1 MKSELIKCLFI
12 LVLGN
17 LFGILLGAT
26 VIARLFPNSRL
37 HNTVCDA
44 VVCDTTTVYDT
55 VRVYKPVPRD
65 SVVVRYVTQVVE
77 VTREDGEPPVAEEA
91 EPAPV
96 ITVNATCA
104 DSVRVN
110 VPITQKVYET
120 EDYRA
125 YVSGYQP
132 SLDSLLFLR
141 PTQVVRIREKPKRWG
156 VGIQVGYGFTPQGAQ
171 PYIGVGISYNLFR
184 F

>member
-1 MKSELIKCLFI
+1 MKEVVKCLFI
-12 LVLGN
+12 LLLGV
-17 LFGILLGAT
+17 ILGAT
-26 VIARLFPNSRL
+26 VIAKLVPDSCL
-37 HNTVCDA
+37 SHMSGEG

-55 VRVYKPVPRD
+55 IRVYKPVPRD
-65 SVVVRYVTQVVE
+65 SVVIRYITEVVK
-77 VTREDGEPPVAEEA
+77 VTREEEEPPVAEEA
-91 EPAPV
+91 EPAQA
-96 ITVNATCA
+96 ITVDVTSA

-120 EDYRA
+120 DDYRA

-132 SLDSLLFLR
+132 SLDSLLFKQ
-141 PTQVVRIREKPKRWG
+141 PTQIVRIKEKPKRWG
-156 VGIQVGYGFTPQGAQ
+156 IGVQVGYGFTPQGAQ

>member
-1 MKSELIKCLFI
+1 MKEELIRCLYI
-12 LVLGN
+12 LVLGM
-17 LFGILLGAT
+17 LLGAT
-26 VIARLFPNSRL
+26 VIARLVPDSCLR
-37 HNTVCDA
+37 HMSGKA

-55 VRVYKPVPRD
+55 IRVYKPVPRD
-65 SVVVRYVTQVVE
+65 SVVIRYVTQVVK
-77 VTREDGEPPVAEEA
+77 VTREEETPTA
-91 EPAPV
+91 STETEPAPA
-96 ITVNATCA
+96 ITVDATCA
-104 DSVRVN
+104 DSVRVS

-132 SLDSLLFLR
+132 SLDSLLFLHH
-141 PTQVVRIREKPKRWG
+141 TQVVRIREKPKRWG
-156 VGIQVGYGFTPQGAQ
+156 VGVQVGYGFTPQGAL

>member
-12 LVLGN
+12 LVLGM
-17 LFGILLGAT
+17 LLGAT

-65 SVVVRYVTQVVE
+65 SVVIRYITEVVKA
-77 VTREDGEPPVAEEA
+77 TREEEQPTIA
-91 EPAPV
+91 DESEPAQA
-96 ITVNATCA
+96 ITVDVTSA

-120 EDYRA
+120 DDYRA

-132 SLDSLLFLR
+132 SLDSLLFKQ
-141 PTQVVRIREKPKRWG
+141 PTQIVRIKEKPKRWG
-156 VGIQVGYGFTPQGAQ
+156 IGVQVGYGFTPQGAQ

>member
-1 MKSELIKCLFI
+1 MKEELVKLLLI
-12 LVLGN
+12 LLLGV
-17 LFGILLGAT
+17 ILGAT
-26 VIARLFPNSRL
+26 VIARLVPNRWMSRMSGE
-37 HNTVCDA
+37 A

-55 VRVYKPVPRD
+55 IRVYKPVPRD
-65 SVVVRYVTQVVE
+65 SVVIRYITEVVK
-77 VTREDGEPPVAEEA
+77 VTREEEETPVAEEA

-96 ITVNATCA
+96 ITVDVTSA

-120 EDYRA
+120 DDYRA

-132 SLDSLLFLR
+132 SLDSLLFKQ
-141 PTQVVRIREKPKRWG
+141 PTQIVRIKEKPKRWG
-156 VGIQVGYGFTPQGAQ
+156 IGVQVGYGFTPQGAQ

>member
-12 LVLGN
+12 LVLGM
-17 LFGILLGAT
+17 LLGAT

-55 VRVYKPVPRD
+55 IRVYKPVPRD

-77 VTREDGEPPVAEEA
+77 VTRAEEQPTIA
-91 EPAPV
+91 EESEQEPS
-96 ITVNATCA
+96 ITVEATSS

-156 VGIQVGYGFTPQGAQ
+156 VGVQVGYGFTPQGAQ

>member
-1 MKSELIKCLFI
+1 MKEELVKLLLI
-12 LVLGN
+12 LLLGV
-17 LFGILLGAT
+17 ILGAT
-26 VIARLFPNSRL
+26 VIARLVPNRWMSRMSGE
-37 HNTVCDA
+37 A

-55 VRVYKPVPRD
+55 IRVYKPVPRD
-65 SVVVRYVTQVVE
+65 SVVIRYITEVVK
-77 VTREDGEPPVAEEA
+77 VTREEEETPVAEEA

-96 ITVNATCA
+96 ITVDVTSA
-104 DSVRVN
+104 DSVRVS

-141 PTQVVRIREKPKRWG
+141 PTQIVRIKEKPKRWG
-156 VGIQVGYGFTPQGAQ
+156 IGVQVGYGFTPQGAQ

>member
-1 MKSELIKCLFI
+1 MKEKLVKYLFI
-12 LVLGN
+12 LLLGV
-17 LFGILLGAT
+17 ILGAT
-26 VIARLFPNSRL
+26 VIAGLVSDNCMRNMSGE
-37 HNTVCDA
+37 A

-55 VRVYKPVPRD
+55 IRVYKPVPRD
-65 SVVVRYVTQVVE
+65 SVVIRYVTQVVK
-77 VTREDGEPPVAEEA
+77 VTKEEEEPPVSEEA
-91 EPAPV
+91 EPGPV
-96 ITVNATCA
+96 ITVDATCE

-120 EDYRA
+120 EEYCA

-132 SLDSLLFLR
+132 SLDSLLFTH
-141 PTQVVRIREKPKRWG
+141 PTQVIRIKEKPKRWG
-156 VGIQVGYGFTPQGAQ
+156 VGVQIGYGFTPQRAQ

>member
-12 LVLGN
+12 LVLGM
-17 LFGILLGAT
+17 LLGAT

-55 VRVYKPVPRD
+55 IRVYKPVPRD

-77 VTREDGEPPVAEEA
+77 VTREEEQPTIAEESEQ
-91 EPAPV
+91 EPS
-96 ITVNATCA
+96 ITVEATSS

-141 PTQVVRIREKPKRWG
+141 PYAGRPHQGEAQA
-156 VGIQVGYGFTPQGAQ
+156 VGRRRTGRLRLHSAGSAALYRRGNI
-171 PYIGVGISYNLFR
+171 I
-184 F
+184 